1 MYVPVS
7 FAPPDDASLFEA
19 IERYSFAVLVSETGG
34 ELVASHL
41 PLLLDRTRGERGTL
55 LGHMARANDQ
65 WKSAAGQP
73 VLAIFS
79 GPHVYISPA
88 WYEAQQ
94 VVPTWNYVAVHAYG
108 TLELIEDPA
117 EAEQLLHK
125 TIETYERGMP
135 RPWQLDESPE
145 WTQKLVAQI
154 VAFRIPIE
162 RLEGKWKL
170 NQNHSAERREKV
182 IGALERQ
189 GDENAREVAGLM
201 RINDQAPSIKLQ
213 TNPKSE

>member
-1 MYVPVS
+1 MYVPSS
-7 FAPPDDASLFEA
+7 FASPSDASLYEA
-19 IERYSFAVLVSETGG
+19 IERYSFAALVTGSGG

-41 PLLLDRTRGERGTL
+41 PLLLDRTRGERGML
-55 LGHMARANDQ
+55 LGHMARANNQ
-65 WKSAAGQP
+65 WKSAADQP

-79 GPHVYISPA
+79 GPHAYISPA
-88 WYEAQQ
+88 WYEAPQ

-108 TLELIEDPA
+108 RLELIEDPA
-117 EAEQLLHK
+117 QAEQLLRK

-154 VAFRIPIE
+154 VAFRIPID

-189 GDENAREVAGLM
+189 RDENAREIARMM
-201 RINDQAPSIKLQ
+201 RS
-213 TNPKSE
+213 